1 MNILLLNNN
10 PVVKKLV
17 TLSVQK
23 TSDELHTAESV
34 ETIESGDYD
43 LFIIDDAL
51 YSDEAMDEI
60 ASKISY
66 SESLFIC
73 SKDAQEQ
80 AEFTKTLK
88 KPFLPTDL
96 VETLISLAKM
106 VDTVE
111 LEKMDGIGENDFDAV
126 DDALFHDFETD
137 DSLDELDD
145 LDALVEMEDLDMLE
159 ASDEEAYNNAALEDV
174 KEEGVLDRDELQE
187 VQSLLEETETEGF
200 DDFDFDAIEEG
211 KEEDD
216 LDLNFDDALEVE
228 DVQTPKEE
236 LIEELDDTIDEDAF
250 SFEEEETK
258 EAEPEQEDELLG
270 HEEETDEDGML
281 DFEEELP
288 EEVEPQEQVEAQEEV
303 EEALEED
310 SFETE
315 NLDEE
320 VEEEAAAE
328 EEEEEPQEEL
338 EEEAEEELEEED
350 LASQIQEAVAS
361 LSDEDLQREVDE
373 DILLSIGSLTSK
385 DLKLAIGE
393 DVQEEQPEL
402 CDAKTSQDVTLEK
415 VDEQSSLEQ
424 TSHNGNGVE
433 ALKKLLK
440 ALSNED
446 VAASLQ
452 GMKININIT
461 LGDA

>member
-10 PVVKKLV
+10 PVVNKLV

-23 TSDELHTAESV
+23 TSDELHTAENI
-34 ETIESGDYD
+34 EAIESGDYD
-43 LFIIDDAL
+43 LLIIDDAL

-60 ASKISY
+60 ASKISF

-73 SKDAQEQ
+73 SKDAQER

-96 VETLISLAKM
+96 VETLIALAKM

-111 LEKMDGIGENDFDAV
+111 LNKMDSIEESDFDALA

-137 DSLDELDD
+137 ESLDDLDD
-145 LDALVEMEDLDMLE
+145 LDALEEVEDLDMFDT
-159 ASDEEAYNNAALEDV
+159 SDEAAFDDAALEDA
-174 KEEGVLDRDELQE
+174 KEEGVLDKDELQE

-200 DDFDFDAIEEG
+200 DDFDFGTTPDEQ
-211 KEEDD
+211 EDD
-216 LDLNFDDALEVE
+216 ALDFEDDALELE
-228 DVQTPKEE
+228 DIQTPKEE
-236 LIEELDDTIDEDAF
+236 LMEDPF
-250 SFEEEETK
+250 SFEEEEL
-258 EAEPEQEDELLG
+258 EEDALHGL
-270 HEEETDEDGML
+270 EEETDEEEML
-281 DFEEELP
+281 DFKE
-288 EEVEPQEQVEAQEEV
+288 EAQEEV
-303 EEALEED
+303 
-310 SFETE
+310 
-315 NLDEE
+315 
-320 VEEEAAAE
+320 
-328 EEEEEPQEEL
+328 EPQEEL
-338 EEEAEEELEEED
+338 EETLNEDDFEEEELEEVEPQEEVEKALQEDDFEEENLEEED
-350 LASQIQEAVAS
+350 LASQIQEAVDS
-361 LSDEDLQREVDE
+361 LSDEDLQSELDE
-373 DILLSIGSLTSK
+373 DILLSIGSLTSR

-393 DVQEEQPEL
+393 EVQEEQPDL
-402 CDAKTSQDVTLEK
+402 YDAKTSQDA
-415 VDEQSSLEQ
+415 
-424 TSHNGNGVE
+424 TSETTEVQRSIEHSNQNGNGVE

>member
-10 PVVKKLV
+10 PVVNKLV

-23 TSDELHTAESV
+23 TSDELHAAENI
-34 ETIESGDYD
+34 EAIESGEYD
-43 LFIIDDAL
+43 LLIIDDAL

-60 ASKISY
+60 ASKISF

-73 SKDAQEQ
+73 SKDAQER

-96 VETLISLAKM
+96 VETLIALAKM

-111 LEKMDGIGENDFDAV
+111 LDKMDSIEESDLDALA

-137 DSLDELDD
+137 ESLDDLDD
-145 LDALVEMEDLDMLE
+145 LDALEEVEDLDMFDTLDE
-159 ASDEEAYNNAALEDV
+159 AAYNDAALEDV
-174 KEEGVLDRDELQE
+174 KEEGVLDKDELQE

-200 DDFDFDAIEEG
+200 DDFDFGTTPDE
-211 KEEDD
+211 EEDD
-216 LDLNFDDALEVE
+216 ALDFEDDALELE
-228 DVQTPKEE
+228 DIQAPKEE
-236 LIEELDDTIDEDAF
+236 LMEDSF
-250 SFEEEETK
+250 SFEED
-258 EAEPEQEDELLG
+258 ALHGL
-270 HEEETDEDGML
+270 EEETDEEEML
-281 DFEEELP
+281 DFEEEAQEEVEAQEELEETLDEDDFEEEELEEDDLEEEL
-288 EEVEPQEQVEAQEEV
+288 EEVEPQEELEKALQE
-303 EEALEED
+303 D
-310 SFETE
+310 
-315 NLDEE
+315 D
-320 VEEEAAAE
+320 VEEEN
-328 EEEEEPQEEL
+328 
-338 EEEAEEELEEED
+338 LEEED
-350 LASQIQEAVAS
+350 LASQIQEAVDS
-361 LSDEDLQREVDE
+361 LSDEDLQSELDE
-373 DILLSIGSLTSK
+373 DILLSIGSLTSR

-393 DVQEEQPEL
+393 EVQEEQPDL
-402 CDAKTSQDVTLEK
+402 YDAKTSQDA
-415 VDEQSSLEQ
+415 
-424 TSHNGNGVE
+424 TSETTEVQRSIEHSNQNGNGVE

>member
-111 LEKMDGIGENDFDAV
+111 LEKMDGIGESDFDAV

-137 DSLDELDD
+137 DSLDELDN

-216 LDLNFDDALEVE
+216 LDFEDDALEME
-228 DVQTPKEE
+228 DVQTPKDD
-236 LIEELDDTIDEDAF
+236 LLEELDDTIDEDAF

-258 EAEPEQEDELLG
+258 EAEPELEDELLG
-270 HEEETDEDGML
+270 HEEETDEEGML
-281 DFEEELP
+281 DFEEELQ
-288 EEVEPQEQVEAQEEV
+288 EEVEPQEEAEE
-303 EEALEED
+303 LFEED

-315 NLDEE
+315 NL
-320 VEEEAAAE
+320 EEES
-328 EEEEEPQEEL
+328 
-338 EEEAEEELEEED
+338 EEEAEEEIEEEAEEELPEELEEED

-373 DILLSIGSLTSK
+373 DILLSIGSLTSR

-402 CDAKTSQDVTLEK
+402 CDAKISQDVTLEQA
-415 VDEQSSLEQ
+415 DEQSSLEQ
-424 TSHNGNGVE
+424 ISHNNNGVE

>member
-10 PVVKKLV
+10 PVVNKLV

-23 TSDELHTAESV
+23 TSDELHTAENI
-34 ETIESGDYD
+34 EAIESGDYD
-43 LFIIDDAL
+43 LLIIDDAL

-60 ASKISY
+60 ASKISF

-96 VETLISLAKM
+96 VETLIALAKM

-111 LEKMDGIGENDFDAV
+111 LDKMDSIEESDFDALS

-137 DSLDELDD
+137 ESLDDLDD
-145 LDALVEMEDLDMLE
+145 LDALEEVEDLDMFDT
-159 ASDEEAYNNAALEDV
+159 SDEAAYNDAALEDV
-174 KEEGVLDRDELQE
+174 KEEGVLDKDELQE

-200 DDFDFDAIEEG
+200 DDFDFGTTPDEQ
-211 KEEDD
+211 EDD
-216 LDLNFDDALEVE
+216 ALDFEDDALELE

-236 LIEELDDTIDEDAF
+236 LMEDSF
-250 SFEEEETK
+250 SFEEEEL
-258 EAEPEQEDELLG
+258 EPEDALLG
-270 HEEETDEDGML
+270 LEEETDEEEML
-281 DFEEELP
+281 DFEEE
-288 EEVEPQEQVEAQEEV
+288 AQEEV
-303 EEALEED
+303 APQEELEE
-310 SFETE
+310 T
-315 NLDEE
+315 LDEDDF
-320 VEEEAAAE
+320 EEELE
-328 EEEEEPQEEL
+328 EVEPQEEL
-338 EEEAEEELEEED
+338 EEALQEDDVEEKNLEEEELEEED
-350 LASQIQEAVAS
+350 LASQIQEAVDS
-361 LSDEDLQREVDE
+361 LSDEDLQSELDE
-373 DILLSIGSLTSK
+373 EILLSIGSLTSR

-393 DVQEEQPEL
+393 EVQEEQEEQPDL
-402 CDAKTSQDVTLEK
+402 CDAKTSQDTTSEK
-415 VDEQSSLEQ
+415 TEVQRSLEH

>member
-34 ETIESGDYD
+34 EAIEAGDYD
-43 LFIIDDAL
+43 LLIIDDAL
-51 YSDEAMDEI
+51 YSDETMDEL

-96 VETLISLAKM
+96 VETLVSLAKM

-111 LEKMDGIGENDFDAV
+111 LEKMDGINESDFDVA

-137 DSLDELDD
+137 DSFDELDN
-145 LDALVEMEDLDMLE
+145 LDALAEMEDLDMLE
-159 ASDEEAYNNAALEDV
+159 ETDEEAYNNAALEDV

-187 VQSLLEETETEGF
+187 VQSLLEETEEDAEIEDF
-200 DDFDFDAIEEG
+200 DDFDFDAIEES
-211 KEEDD
+211 KEEDS
-216 LDLNFDDALEVE
+216 LDFEDDALEAE
-228 DVQTPKEE
+228 DIKTPQEE
-236 LIEELDDTIDEDAF
+236 LMEESF
-250 SFEEEETK
+250 SFEEEEIK
-258 EAEPEQEDELLG
+258 ESEPELEDVLLG
-270 HEEETDEDGML
+270 HEEETDEEETL
-281 DFEEELP
+281 DFEEELQ
-288 EEVEPQEQVEAQEEV
+288 EEVEPQEEAEPQEEV
-303 EEALEED
+303 EEEAEEELEEAFEED
-310 SFETE
+310 SLETE

-320 VEEEAAAE
+320 AE
-328 EEEEEPQEEL
+328 EEVEEVEVEPQEEI
-338 EEEAEEELEEED
+338 EEELEEED
-350 LASQIQEAVAS
+350 LASQIQEAVDS
-361 LSDEDLQREVDE
+361 LSDEDLQSEIDE
-373 DILLSIGSLTSK
+373 DILLNIGSLTSR

-393 DVQEEQPEL
+393 EVQEEQPDF

-415 VDEQSSLEQ
+415 ADEQGSLEQ
-424 TSHNGNGVE
+424 TSHNNNGVE

>member
-10 PVVKKLV
+10 PVVNKLV

-23 TSDELHTAESV
+23 TSDELHTAENI
-34 ETIESGDYD
+34 EAIESGEYD
-43 LFIIDDAL
+43 LLIIDDAL

-60 ASKISY
+60 ASKISF

-73 SKDAQEQ
+73 SKDAQER

-96 VETLISLAKM
+96 VETLIALAKM

-111 LEKMDGIGENDFDAV
+111 LDKMDSIEESDLDALA

-137 DSLDELDD
+137 ESLDDLDD
-145 LDALVEMEDLDMLE
+145 LDALEEVEDLDMFDTLDE
-159 ASDEEAYNNAALEDV
+159 AAYNDAALEDV
-174 KEEGVLDRDELQE
+174 KEECVLDKDELQE

-200 DDFDFDAIEEG
+200 DDFDFGTTPDE
-211 KEEDD
+211 EEDD
-216 LDLNFDDALEVE
+216 ALDFEDDALELE
-228 DVQTPKEE
+228 DIQAPKEE
-236 LIEELDDTIDEDAF
+236 LMEDSF
-250 SFEEEETK
+250 SFEED
-258 EAEPEQEDELLG
+258 ALHGL
-270 HEEETDEDGML
+270 EEETDEEEML
-281 DFEEELP
+281 DFEEEAQEEVEAQEELEETLDEDDFEEEELEEDDLEEEL
-288 EEVEPQEQVEAQEEV
+288 EEVEPQEELEKALQE
-303 EEALEED
+303 D
-310 SFETE
+310 
-315 NLDEE
+315 D
-320 VEEEAAAE
+320 VEEEN
-328 EEEEEPQEEL
+328 
-338 EEEAEEELEEED
+338 LEEED
-350 LASQIQEAVAS
+350 LASQIQEAVDS
-361 LSDEDLQREVDE
+361 LSDEDLQSELDE
-373 DILLSIGSLTSK
+373 DILLSIGSLTSR

-393 DVQEEQPEL
+393 EVQEEQPDL
-402 CDAKTSQDVTLEK
+402 YDAKTSQDA
-415 VDEQSSLEQ
+415 
-424 TSHNGNGVE
+424 TSETTEVQRSIEHSNQNGNGVE

>member
-1 MNILLLNNN
+1 MKIVLLNNN
-10 PVVKKLV
+10 PVVNKLV

-23 TSDELHTAESV
+23 TSDELHTAENI
-34 ETIESGDYD
+34 EAIESGDYD
-43 LFIIDDAL
+43 LLIIDDAL

-60 ASKISY
+60 ASKISFG
-66 SESLFIC
+66 ESLFIC

-111 LEKMDGIGENDFDAV
+111 LEKMDSLEESDLDAV

-137 DSLDELDD
+137 EALDELDD
-145 LDALVEMEDLDMLE
+145 FDALEEVEDLDMFDTFDKE
-159 ASDEEAYNNAALEDV
+159 ACDDAVLKDV
-174 KEEGVLDRDELQE
+174 KDEGILDRDELQE
-187 VQSLLEETETEGF
+187 VQSLLEETETEDF
-200 DDFDFDAIEEG
+200 DDFDFDDTKEGEEEKEEG
-211 KEEDD
+211 FDFEDE
-216 LDLNFDDALEVE
+216 ALEIE
-228 DVQTPKEE
+228 DTQAPKEE
-236 LIEELDDTIDEDAF
+236 LLEESF
-250 SFEEEETK
+250 SFEEEEIK
-258 EAEPEQEDELLG
+258 EPEEDEFLG
-270 HEEETDEDGML
+270 LEEETGKEELL
-281 DFEEELP
+281 DF
-288 EEVEPQEQVEAQEEV
+288 
-303 EEALEED
+303 
-310 SFETE
+310 
-315 NLDEE
+315 
-320 VEEEAAAE
+320 
-328 EEEEEPQEEL
+328 EEEPQEEVESQEEHEEAFEKDSF
-338 EEEAEEELEEED
+338 EEENLEEED
-350 LASQIQEAVAS
+350 LASQIQEAVDS
-361 LSDEDLQREVDE
+361 LSDEDLQTELDE

-393 DVQEEQPEL
+393 EVQEEHSEL
-402 CDAKTSQDVTLEK
+402 SGAAAPQGDITKTEA
-415 VDEQSSLEQ
+415 QSSLESSSQ
-424 TSHNGNGVE
+424 SSNGVE

>member
-10 PVVKKLV
+10 PVVNKLV

-23 TSDELHTAESV
+23 TSDELHTAENI
-34 ETIESGDYD
+34 EAIESGEYD
-43 LFIIDDAL
+43 LLIIDDAL

-60 ASKISY
+60 ASKISF

-96 VETLISLAKM
+96 VETLIALAKM
-106 VDTVE
+106 VDTVD
-111 LEKMDGIGENDFDAV
+111 LGKMDSIEESDLDALA

-137 DSLDELDD
+137 ESLDDLDD
-145 LDALVEMEDLDMLE
+145 LDALEEVEDLDMFDTLDE
-159 ASDEEAYNNAALEDV
+159 AAYNDAALEDV
-174 KEEGVLDRDELQE
+174 KEEGVLDKDELQE

-200 DDFDFDAIEEG
+200 DDFDFGTTPDEQ
-211 KEEDD
+211 EDD
-216 LDLNFDDALEVE
+216 ALDFEDDALELE
-228 DVQTPKEE
+228 DIQTPKEE
-236 LIEELDDTIDEDAF
+236 LMEDSFSFKEDA
-250 SFEEEETK
+250 
-258 EAEPEQEDELLG
+258 LHGL
-270 HEEETDEDGML
+270 EEETDEEEML
-281 DFEEELP
+281 DFEEEAQ
-288 EEVEPQEQVEAQEEV
+288 EEVEAQEEL
-303 EEALEED
+303 EETLDEDDFEEEELEED
-310 SFETE
+310 DFEE
-315 NLDEE
+315 GAQEEVEAQEELEKALQEDE
-320 VEEEAAAE
+320 VEEENL
-328 EEEEEPQEEL
+328 EEEEP
-338 EEEAEEELEEED
+338 EEEFEEED
-350 LASQIQEAVAS
+350 LASQIQEAVDS
-361 LSDEDLQREVDE
+361 LSDEDLQSELDE
-373 DILLSIGSLTSK
+373 DILLSIGSLTSR

-393 DVQEEQPEL
+393 EVQEEQPDL
-402 CDAKTSQDVTLEK
+402 YDAKTSQDA
-415 VDEQSSLEQ
+415 
-424 TSHNGNGVE
+424 TSETTEVQRSIEHSNQNGNGVE